1 MRVVLAG
8 SVIRI
13 TSALRL
19 FSYDPSVRCS
29 NWGAQMSLASSQ
41 RTVSS
46 GLPLQKSY
54 DVRILVAAAI
64 VAAGIVVAIGALA
77 AHHGIS
83 PGDIGLM
90 AAFP

>member
-13 TSALRL
+13 T
-19 FSYDPSVRCS
+19 SYDPSVRCS